1 MVYNVTLTVGKGF
14 EGQLP
19 YLENDFCGLTLIFGI
34 PFVGVGGSWL
44 YQGFWSTGSALE
56 NLVKLDILSGAERV
70 GALKI
75 GQLLPS
81 VGVDMGWFSVFQNGK
96 CGRATDGRFLKRD

>member
-1 MVYNVTLTVGKGF
+1 LVYNVTLTVGKGF

-44 YQGFWSTGSALE
+44 YQG
-56 NLVKLDILSGAERV
+56 AERV